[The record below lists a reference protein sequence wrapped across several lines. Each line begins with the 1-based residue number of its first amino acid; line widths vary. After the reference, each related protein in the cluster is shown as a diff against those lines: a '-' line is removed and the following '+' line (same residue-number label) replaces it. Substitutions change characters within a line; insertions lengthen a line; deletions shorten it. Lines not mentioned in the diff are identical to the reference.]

1 MYIKQK
7 NTNTY
12 VNLNGYVGELSAHPL
27 IVDMSDKFEI
37 VDTIS
42 ENPDWM
48 ISNYTGDPRK
58 APDYYLVRE
67 SVGKALVNDVS
78 NDLLVK
84 YKTGELTLVQVMGI
98 EESLKEVISALGRG
112 QFYTASYKLAISQG
126 APTDMKATLTTT
138 IQELIQAHYA

>member
-12 VNLNGYVGELSAHPL
+12 VDTTNYVGELASHPL
-27 IVDMSDKFEI
+27 IVDMPDKFEI

-42 ENPDWM
+42 DNPDWM
-48 ISNYTGDPRK
+48 ISNYQGDPRK

-67 SVGKALVNDVS
+67 SVGKALVNEVS
-78 NDLLVK
+78 NDLLKK
-84 YKTGELTLVQVMGI
+84 YKTGELTLIQVMGI

-126 APTDMKATLTTT
+126 APADMKATLTTT
-138 IQELIQAHYA
+138 IQGLIQEHYA